1 MLLTSIK
8 LTNFLSYGDHSEAI
22 QLEPLN
28 VIIGSNGA
36 GKSNLLEAIELIKS
50 APKDLIAPIRD
61 GGGVRDWLWKGAA
74 KPMPASLNVVI
85 DYPKGPSA
93 DPQPSG

>member
-61 GGGVRDWLWKGAA
+61 GGACVTGYGKV
-74 KPMPASLNVVI
+74 
-85 DYPKGPSA
+85 
-93 DPQPSG
+93 PQNQCLPRWM